1 MSDFTQTYVDLLLK
15 QYWEK
20 PRAVAEIEL
29 QASTWEA
36 IRDQLAS
43 FLPAFDLDT
52 ATTDRLDIIGRI
64 VGLPRSVPLVIAKI
78 AFGFDENVNARTF
91 DDKFAVLPLA
101 GVAPFLDKFEPAW
114 TSLELDDY
122 DYRLFLRAKIAKNAG
137 AAYLVSDTRI
147 SLQDVIN
154 AAFEGQAYALDKKD
168 MTLVLYVSPAFDLER
183 LLAIRQMGLLPKPQ
197 GVRYDVI
204 VQAAPG
210 ETFGFADNLNS
221 LAFADKSDP
230 GQAGGRFALKV
241 I

>member
-20 PRAVAEIEL
+20 PSAVAEIEL

-114 TSLELDDY
+114 TTLELDDS

-137 AAYLVSDTRI
+137 SAYLVSDTRI

-154 AAFEGQAYALDKKD
+154 AAFEGQAYVLDKKD

-210 ETFGFADNLNS
+210 ETFGFADNVNS
-221 LAFADKSDP
+221 LAFADKFDS
-230 GQAGGRFALKV
+230 GQVGGRFALKV

>member
-91 DDKFAVLPLA
+91 DDRFAALPLA

-114 TSLELDDY
+114 TTLELDDS

-137 AAYLVSDTRI
+137 SAYLVSDTRI

-154 AAFEGQAYALDKKD
+154 AAFEGQAYVLDKKD

-210 ETFGFADNLNS
+210 ETFGFADNVNS
-221 LAFADKSDP
+221 LAFADKFDS
-230 GQAGGRFALKV
+230 GQVGGRFALKV

>member
-114 TSLELDDY
+114 TTLELDDN

-137 AAYLVSDTRI
+137 SAYLVSDTRT

-154 AAFEGQAYALDKKD
+154 AAFEGQAYVLDKKD

-210 ETFGFADNLNS
+210 ETFGFADNVNS
-221 LAFADKSDP
+221 LAFADKFDS
-230 GQAGGRFALKV
+230 GQVGGRFALKV